1 MSISAIEKKY
11 ANITNYGEFKKDL
24 SDIVVEW
31 ISNFQKKYALAEKNF
46 DELYAIVK
54 QTAKICN
61 ELTQKK
67 IDDVYKKIG
76 IRK

>member
-1 MSISAIEKKY
+1 M
-11 ANITNYGEFKKDL
+11 
-24 SDIVVEW
+24 
-31 ISNFQKKYALAEKNF
+31 AEKNF
-46 DELYAIVK
+46 DELYGVVK
-54 QTAKICN
+54 QTAKFCN